1 MSIEESVSSKII
13 STLKYTNII
22 CFMNKMIVF
31 VNSLDIVSNNNQQF
45 NKKMYY

>member
-1 MSIEESVSSKII
+1 MASEESMGSKII
-13 STLKYTNII
+13 STLKYTNVI
-22 CFMNKMIVF
+22 CSRNKMIVF